1 MISPGNTLFVPNTQS
16 DTLLLKKIWKLS
28 DGTDLPAD
36 SIPVSSIT
44 VDIYQLVNG
53 NKSDTVYQT
62 VILSKDNNWSAA
74 LDNLP
79 LKGKDSNDKVVTYTY
94 IAEEN
99 FTLDGYTVT
108 YEKNST
114 TITITN
120 TKVDTGDYELPETGG
135 NGTHMYILAGMM
147 LILASTVLLYNQNRH
162 RRGNV

>member
-1 MISPGNTLFVPNTQS
+1 M
-16 DTLLLKKIWKLS
+16 
-28 DGTDLPAD
+28 
-36 SIPVSSIT
+36 
-44 VDIYQLVNG
+44 NG
-53 NKSDTVYQT
+53 IKPDNAYQT
-62 VILSKDNNWSAA
+62 VTLRTENNWTVM

-79 LKGKDSNDKVVTYTY
+79 LKGRDANGNEVAYTY
-94 IAEEN
+94 EVEEN
-99 FTLDGYTVT
+99 LTLNGYTVT